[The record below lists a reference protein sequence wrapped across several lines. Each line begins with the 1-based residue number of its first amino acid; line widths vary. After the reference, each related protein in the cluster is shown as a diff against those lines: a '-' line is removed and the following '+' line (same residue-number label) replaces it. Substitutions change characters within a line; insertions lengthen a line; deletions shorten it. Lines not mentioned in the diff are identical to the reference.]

1 MQFFF
6 NTLIGRQKMAQKKGS
21 GYLNRKRK
29 LEQQLRNKRFY

>member
-21 GYLNRKRK
+21 GYMLTK
-29 LEQQLRNKRFY
+29 LSSLESTILY